1 MNFFRTHILKI
12 VSLSLLLISFVSQSI
27 PMLENEHQN
36 QRFTQWLNK
45 HFDHSLAA
53 NQYPELQD
61 PEYLKSI
68 RLHLEKLW
76 KESNNVEQRTY
87 AVKAY
92 LKQKNLDKKLLIQ
105 WNILDH
111 MDQHQHVT
119 LMLEPR
125 VCTHK
130 NHTQGKFAKLT
141 TPNYLV
147 QFTNCETQIISHFTL
162 HYPSYSASMQKHPMI
177 NGIAIGAP

>member
-1 MNFFRTHILKI
+1 
-12 VSLSLLLISFVSQSI
+12 
-27 PMLENEHQN
+27 MLENEHQN

-76 KESNNVEQRTY
+76 KESNNVEQWTY

-92 LKQKNLDKKLLIQ
+92 LKQKNLDKKLYT
-105 WNILDH
+105 
-111 MDQHQHVT
+111 VEYT
-119 LMLEPR
+119 GSYGPAS
-125 VCTHK
+125 THDF
-130 NHTQGKFAKLT
+130 NAGT
-141 TPNYLV
+141 TRM
-147 QFTNCETQIISHFTL
+147 
-162 HYPSYSASMQKHPMI
+162 YPQKSYSRQI
-177 NGIAIGAP
+177 C

>member
-1 MNFFRTHILKI
+1 MNFFRTHILKR

-45 HFDHSLAA
+45 HFDHSLAV

-92 LKQKNLDKKLLIQ
+92 LKQKI
-105 WNILDH
+105 WI
-111 MDQHQHVT
+111 
-119 LMLEPR
+119 
-125 VCTHK
+125 K
-130 NHTQGKFAKLT
+130 NFLYSGI
-141 TPNYLV
+141 YW
-147 QFTNCETQIISHFTL
+147 IIWTS
-162 HYPSYSASMQKHPMI
+162 I
-177 NGIAIGAP
+177 NT

>member
-12 VSLSLLLISFVSQSI
+12 VSLSLLLVSFVSQSI

-36 QRFTQWLNK
+36 QRFNQWLNK

-76 KESNNVEQRTY
+76 KQSDNIEQWTY

-92 LKQKNLDKKLLIQ
+92 LKQKNLDKILLIQ

-111 MDQHQHVT
+111 MDQHQHMT
-119 LMLEPR
+119 SILEPR
-125 VCTHK
+125 GCTLK
-130 NHTQGKFAKLT
+130 NHIQSKFAKLT

-147 QFTNCETQIISHFTL
+147 EPTTCETQIISHFTL
-162 HYPSYSASMQKHPMI
+162 YNPSYTASIQKHPMI

>member
-1 MNFFRTHILKI
+1 MNFFRTHILKR

-36 QRFTQWLNK
+36 QLFTQCRNK
-45 HFDHSLAA
+45 HFDHSLSA

-125 VCTHK
+125 VYTLK

-147 QFTNCETQIISHFTL
+147 QFTNCETQIISHFTP